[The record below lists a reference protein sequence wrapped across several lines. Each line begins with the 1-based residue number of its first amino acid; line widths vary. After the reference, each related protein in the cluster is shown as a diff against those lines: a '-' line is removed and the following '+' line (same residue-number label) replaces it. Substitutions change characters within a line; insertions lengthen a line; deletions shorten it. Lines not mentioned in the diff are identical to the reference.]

1 MTTATMSK
9 TQDVTAATD
18 APTTDTLATR
28 GIKAAAR
35 FLERQGYG
43 ILEHGWLG
51 KSGSADL
58 IATDDG
64 DLVFVEVKTRSNE
77 DRGMPANNELA
88 SIEMELVTAMS
99 REYTMKTW
107 LSGIKEG
114 YDYVLI
120 DCMPSLKIEGI
131 LLTLVDA
138 RTNLARVGAI
148 TFLTISNI
156 FDSPLK
162 SIAFIQTFVL

>member
-9 TQDVTAATD
+9 TQDVTATTD

-35 FLERQGYG
+35 FLERQGYD

-77 DRGMPANNELA
+77 DRGMPEDAIGKNARKRNERIAIDYLA
-88 SIEMELVTAMS
+88 THDFCDMKVRFDIISILVVSEERAFLRHHRDAMS
-99 REYTMKTW
+99 
-107 LSGIKEG
+107 LDG
-114 YDYVLI
+114 
-120 DCMPSLKIEGI
+120 
-131 LLTLVDA
+131 
-138 RTNLARVGAI
+138 
-148 TFLTISNI
+148 
-156 FDSPLK
+156 
-162 SIAFIQTFVL
+162 